1 MLTLG
6 LKFDIICLQVI
17 KEVTQVDD
25 KKNKDVSEI
34 ISIMLNL
41 NDQNRQ
47 LMLFGA
53 QLLEKSE
60 LMAKTQQTVNKSA

>member
-1 MLTLG
+1 MN
-6 LKFDIICLQVI
+6 
-17 KEVTQVDD
+17 D
-25 KKNKDVSEI
+25 KKNKDVSEA
-34 ISIMLNL
+34 ISIMLSL

-60 LMAKTQQTVNKSA
+60 LMTKIQQSENKSA